1 MAGIR
6 VVGAGSGILV
16 AGEEVEGSGILV
28 AGEEVEGSGIQV
40 EASGILE
47 AGLGTAGL

>member
-1 MAGIR
+1 MEAEVAGIR
-6 VVGAGSGILV
+6 VGGGV
-16 AGEEVEGSGILV
+16 
-28 AGEEVEGSGIQV
+28 EVEGSGIQV